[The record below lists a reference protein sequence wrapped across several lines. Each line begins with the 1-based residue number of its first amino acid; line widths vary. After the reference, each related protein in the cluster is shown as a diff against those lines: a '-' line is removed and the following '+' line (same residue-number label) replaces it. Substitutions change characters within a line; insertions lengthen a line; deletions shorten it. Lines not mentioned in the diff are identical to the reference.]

1 MVQQRV
7 LWIALVMTVP
17 VALTAI
23 AVSAA
28 EDDLVGTYKLIS
40 DTRKDLDTGEVSY
53 NFGKHPVGYIMYGNE
68 GRMLAI
74 VVSDDRP
81 KPGHGQDPGSPD
93 LMPRFL
99 FFQKDPKRSQIPV
112 QGVDP
117 LDDIPAIIEVLL
129 LR

>member
-1 MVQQRV
+1 MILFLIALAVTAS
-7 LWIALVMTVP
+7 IALVVVAVP
-17 VALTAI
+17 
-23 AVSAA
+23 A
-28 EDDLVGTYKLIS
+28 EEEELVGMYRLVS
-40 DTRKDLDTGEVSY
+40 DTRKDLNTGEVSY